1 MVLLE
6 ELSRQLVME
15 REIDSL
21 KPLPSNFFDDAY
33 QYLRQLK
40 TTGDNESNYRE
51 QMMIRDEER
60 NAHIILNGII
70 DRRFAKLMEVSV
82 LGANNIPAVDPNA
95 LNNSEHEA
103 YEILVKAIK
112 EARTKY
118 DDQAP
123 MC

>member
-1 MVLLE
+1 MILD

-21 KPLPSNFFDDAY
+21 KPLPANFFDDAY

-40 TTGDNESNYRE
+40 TTGDNELNYRE

-82 LGANNIPAVDPNA
+82 LGANNIQAIDPNT
-95 LNNSEHEA
+95 LNSLEHEA

-118 DDQAP
+118 DDSIS
-123 MC
+123 